1 MRRPSFKMR
10 RRWIGVAINLG
21 GLSIAVNELVRLWL
35 GSA

>member
-1 MRRPSFKMR
+1 MRTSPFKLR

-21 GLSIAVNELVRLWL
+21 GLGIVLSELVRLWL